1 MNSFLIFIGVL
12 AGLVL
17 LAMIVNKINGVKAH
31 YIDAL
36 SFEAGE
42 TKVAEDREADFHVVT
57 LLGKAAYMSFARLR
71 RTHAVFTDSRIVIA
85 SKVLFGSRYMITHM
99 LYYAR
104 DNAPAAELDK
114 ISGGLYSKGYLV
126 MRADRGAM
134 TVEMDG
140 KKPFI
145 RIVPV
150 ATLSSTNIE
159 YGRLYCD
166 NAADI
171 LRMVQRM

>member
-42 TKVAEDREADFHVVT
+42 TKVAEDREADFHVVAS
-57 LLGKAAYMSFARLR
+57 LGKAVYMSFARLR

-85 SKVLFGSRYMITHM
+85 SKVLFGGRYMITHM
-99 LYYAR
+99 LYFTR
-104 DNAPAAELDK
+104 DKAPAAELDK
-114 ISGGLYSKGYLV
+114 VSGGLYSRGYLI
-126 MRADRGAM
+126 MQTDRSTM
-134 TVEMDG
+134 TAEST
-140 KKPFI
+140 PTATFS
-145 RIVPV
+145 RFSLIVFSV
-150 ATLSSTNIE
+150 A
-159 YGRLYCD
+159 
-166 NAADI
+166 
-171 LRMVQRM
+171 